1 MSLIRKKHAQHNS
14 VKTFSPIQKLSA
26 ESPEVLSEHLTYLEL
41 NQMDRI
47 TPDEIVQMVM
57 AREQGGITL
66 SNVNQYVQ
74 FSNRIS
80 LLGNCVVKISKA
92 ASQIAVVKFNATRKM
107 HNA

>member
-1 MSLIRKKHAQHNS
+1 MSLIRKKHAQQS
-14 VKTFSPIQKLSA
+14 SAKTYIQKLAA

-57 AREQGGITL
+57 AREQGGISL

-80 LLGNCVVKISKA
+80 LLG
-92 ASQIAVVKFNATRKM
+92 IAFNLFFMKLFAEM
-107 HNA
+107 WN